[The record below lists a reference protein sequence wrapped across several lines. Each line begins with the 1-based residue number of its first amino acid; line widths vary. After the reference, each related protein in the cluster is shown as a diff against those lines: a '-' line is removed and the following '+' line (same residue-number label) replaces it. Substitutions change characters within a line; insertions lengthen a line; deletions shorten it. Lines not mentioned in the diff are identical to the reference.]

1 MTEITSAHSSSVTS
15 GGLACNVNMCQEG
28 GETEITWQLTLMTIM
43 EVMVV
48 ESRKENESKR

>member
-1 MTEITSAHSSSVTS
+1 MTEITSAHNSSVTS

-48 ESRKENESKR
+48 ESRKE